1 MTDTAVDPQAE
12 VRKLQ
17 DLVKKLERQNEV
29 LRSRQNLTE
38 TDPPQVDSSSKLS
51 DKNQDKSLLKDDNN
65 HRINSKKNTS
75 LEEVDVIDLEK
86 VFRDEDEDSWLY
98 TSPKRPSPQDRNV
111 SPYKWMRHVFDHPS
125 PEVES
130 ARRSLVGRLEE
141 LARSSRSPFGSP
153 GRCSSNSSPVVNG
166 GGSIPNIKQP
176 LIGSRIDTGTFTR
189 PKKTR
194 DSTDGKESGLK
205 SSMVTEGQEDQHKI
219 DVHDIQ
225 ELARLQEESLRQSFS
240 PLTSPRRT
248 AKVKAGPVPPLSLS
262 DAENSSPLSS
272 NRSSPGRFEGD
283 PPLRRLSNGVQS
295 TGSLSSGS
303 SPPDSPYGS
312 QYLETQKEPHRRSL
326 PNLSKGTSNLKSP
339 TSATGSETF
348 RVQAPQVQRP
358 SGMKEPVNHSPTYRP
373 TSPAV
378 SGLRQPAKR
387 PVSPAGSG
395 IPGPKTGIPRPG
407 RTGIPSPRRNNY
419 GMTAAGRS
427 GSKNSIDSDESWK
440 EGCY

>member
-141 LARSSRSPFGSP
+141 LARR
-153 GRCSSNSSPVVNG
+153 
-166 GGSIPNIKQP
+166 
-176 LIGSRIDTGTFTR
+176 SRIDTGTFTR